1 MKNPVPHKVKT
12 AVSRKKADDAVS
24 KNEHLYQTLAESSPD
39 MIYLVDADG
48 VIQYINLRAAQA
60 FGQTPADLI
69 GKRTDMAF
77 PQEIARHYMEEI
89 DLVVTTKKQRVMEI
103 LEQFPTGAR
112 WISTRLVPITGPG
125 REVIQILGISTDVT
139 ERKQAEMA
147 LWESEERFRLITET
161 IDEAF
166 WMGDVEI
173 GKIFYIS
180 PSYERIWGCSRE
192 SLYENPRSFLD
203 AVHGEDRERVLAT
216 LEIKKTGLPFDH
228 EYRII
233 LPDGNIR
240 HIWDRGFPL
249 QDDNGQITRYA
260 GVAMDITERKR
271 VQKALQLA
279 NKQLNV
285 LSSITRHDI
294 LNQLLGLRGY
304 IRLSRE
310 VIDKPEKLLEFIKK
324 EEKAANSIEQQ
335 ITFTKDY
342 QNLGVA
348 APTWQNVNESI
359 RSAMATLPMRSVHI
373 ELDPA
378 DPEVYA
384 DPLFEKIFYNLID
397 NALCYGGD
405 QMKTIRVLSQESDQR
420 LTIVCEND
428 GVGIKDEDKKRIF
441 TRGFGKKTGFGLFL
455 SREILSITGITITE
469 NGVPGKGTR
478 FEIMVPNGTWRT
490 AGNVTS

>member
-1 MKNPVPHKVKT
+1 MKKPVSHKVKT
-12 AVSRKKADDAVS
+12 AVSRKRADDALPGIE
-24 KNEHLYQTLAESSPD
+24 NLYQTLAESSPD

-69 GKRTDMAF
+69 GKRTAMAF

-89 DLVVTTKKQRVMEI
+89 DLVVTTKKQRVVEI

-139 ERKQAEMA
+139 ERTQAEMA
-147 LWESEERFRLITET
+147 HGESENKFRLITET
-161 IDEAF
+161 IDEVF
-166 WMGDVEI
+166 WMGDVEM

-180 PSYERIWGCSRE
+180 PSFERIWGRSRE

-216 LEIKKTGLPFDH
+216 LEIEKTGQPFDH

-240 HIWDRGFPL
+240 YIWDRGFPL
-249 QDDNGQITRYA
+249 PDENGQITRYA
-260 GVAMDITERKR
+260 GIAMDITGRKR
-271 VQKALQLA
+271 AEEALRQT
-279 NKQLNV
+279 NKKLN
-285 LSSITRHDI
+285 LLCSITRHDI
-294 LNQLLGLRGY
+294 LNQLLGIRGY

-310 VIDKPEKLLEFIKK
+310 VIDNPEKILEFIKK
-324 EEKAANSIEQQ
+324 EEQAANTIEQQ
-335 ITFTKDY
+335 IMFTKDY
-342 QNLGVA
+342 HNLGVA
-348 APTWQNVNESI
+348 APIWQNVNECI
-359 RSAMATLPMRSVHI
+359 RSAMATLPLRAVNV

-384 DPLFEKIFYNLID
+384 DPLFEKVFFNLID
-397 NALCYGGD
+397 NALRYGGD
-405 QMKTIRVLSQESDQR
+405 QMKTIRVLSQEYDQG
-420 LTIVCEND
+420 LTVVCEND

-441 TRGFGKKTGFGLFL
+441 TRGFGKNTGFGLFL

-478 FEIMVPNGTWRT
+478 FEITVANGTWRT
-490 AGNVTS
+490 AGNVT